1 MNTSNRTEVVKT
13 ATNVLIKTENGEYHF
28 SREEYR
34 KLGKQKAIKFAE
46 KEIEKKSKAEYINK
60 TINFNQARELGFCEY
75 GIKDFVSELGLDI
88 DSEYSIDALNKKL
101 TLGVLSKY
109 PDECL
114 KLFGKDCI
122 KYLGTV
128 KELISVDTID
138 LFLREEFIS
147 ARKLHQLSVKF
158 AYSCLSNYEDA
169 YPDDN
174 RVRNAIEVKERW
186 IKEKI
191 KLGVI

>member
-1 MNTSNRTEVVKT
+1 MKNTTEVIKT
-13 ATNVLIKTENGEYHF
+13 KENVLIKTAKGEYHF
-28 SREEYR
+28 SREEY
-34 KLGKQKAIKFAE
+34 KELGKQKAIKFAE
-46 KEIEKKSKAEYINK
+46 KEIEKKNASGQYTNT
-60 TINFNQARELGFCEY
+60 TINFKQAKDLGFCEY
-75 GIKDFVSELGLDI
+75 GIKDFAEKLELDI
-88 DSEYSIDALNKKL
+88 DGEYTIDEINKKL
-101 TLGVLSKY
+101 TLDALKEY
-109 PDECL
+109 PTECL

-128 KELISVDTID
+128 KELISTDTLD

-158 AYSCLSNYEDA
+158 AYSCLSRYEDK

-174 RVRNAIEVKERW
+174 RVRHAIEVKEKW

-191 KLGVI
+191 SLGVL